1 MIDQAGKQITA
12 ADATITY
19 YYHTGNDIQKVP
31 NTNGEGKYTVVIS
44 MPENNYKGG
53 LTTTL
58 YIQKDVATSRDG
70 DVVNTAT
77 SALAYITDTNHVYDG
92 TPKAVTVETTNNAAY
107 TVSYAGANGTYSTD
121 KPVDAGR
128 YMVKVET
135 ADQTYYG
142 VMTIVKGEPQFTFTA
157 ATENYDGKRY
167 DGSLNLVETTKYN
180 VLSAAQKYGEL
191 YYTYVGGSIVG
202 YDYNAPR
209 DVSYTVD
216 PYVDSV
222 TSGGYGA
229 YMVTAHVPET
239 ANTIAVTPSAA
250 FEIKKIELK
259 VVGDDIYT
267 RLFDTHSK
275 LTSTYEGFKGDDY
288 GNDSELR
295 DLIALPPTSWAT
307 TSFSAMRT

>member
-1 MIDQAGKQITA
+1 MT
-12 ADATITY
+12 
-19 YYHTGNDIQKVP
+19 
-31 NTNGEGKYTVVIS
+31 
-44 MPENNYKGG
+44 
-53 LTTTL
+53 
-58 YIQKDVATSRDG
+58 
-70 DVVNTAT
+70 
-77 SALAYITDTNHVYDG
+77 
-92 TPKAVTVETTNNAAY
+92 TTNNASY
-107 TVSYAGANGTYSTD
+107 TVYYAGADGAYSTE
-121 KPVDAGR
+121 KPVNAGR

-135 ADQTYYG
+135 AGQTYYG

-167 DGSLNLVETTKYN
+167 DGSLNLVETTNYCA
-180 VLSAAQKYGEL
+180 LCGAKYGEL

-216 PYVDSV
+216 PYVDSE
-222 TSGGYGA
+222 TSGAYGA

-275 LTSTYEGFKGDDY
+275 FTSTYEGFEGRR
-288 GNDSELR
+288 LR
-295 DLIALPPTSWAT
+295 QRQRAARSH
-307 TSFSAMRT
+307 RTAHLQAGRQRASQQ

>member
-1 MIDQAGKQITA
+1 M
-12 ADATITY
+12 Y
-19 YYHTGNDIQKVP
+19 
-31 NTNGEGKYTVVIS
+31 
-44 MPENNYKGG
+44 
-53 LTTTL
+53 
-58 YIQKDVATSRDG
+58 
-70 DVVNTAT
+70 
-77 SALAYITDTNHVYDG
+77 
-92 TPKAVTVETTNNAAY
+92 
-107 TVSYAGANGTYSTD
+107 YAGADGAYTENA
-121 KPVDAGR
+121 PVNAGR

-135 ADQTYYG
+135 AGQTYYG

-167 DGSLNLVETTKYN
+167 DGSLNLVETTYGS
-180 VLSAAQKYGEL
+180 LSDSDATYGEL

-216 PYVDSV
+216 PYVDSE
-222 TSGGYGA
+222 TSGAYGA

-239 ANTIAVTPSAA
+239 ANTIAVTPSAT

-275 LTSTYEGFKGDDY
+275 FTSTYEGFEG
-288 GNDSELR
+288 R
-295 DLIALPPTSWAT
+295 
-307 TSFSAMRT
+307 R